1 LTIKQILITK
11 NIVIYLFQEIIK
23 VMSEVEKTIQNLPGG
38 NIDNSSK
45 EKNSAADNTVIQQDG
60 LPTYNTTVLHAWCYN
75 FL

>member
-1 LTIKQILITK
+1 
-11 NIVIYLFQEIIK
+11 
-23 VMSEVEKTIQNLPGG
+23 MSEVEKTIQNLPGG